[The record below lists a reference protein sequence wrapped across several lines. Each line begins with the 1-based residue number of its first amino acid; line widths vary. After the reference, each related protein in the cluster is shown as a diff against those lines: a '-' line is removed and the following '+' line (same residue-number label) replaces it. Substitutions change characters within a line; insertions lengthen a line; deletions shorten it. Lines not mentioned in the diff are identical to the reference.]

1 LALRLAVGFMAQGQR
16 GETEII
22 LAAGALFCGAME
34 WPGPVPA
41 LVLLSFK
48 KIKEYGRAPGLGR
61 GPNPQEADGPYLSPW
76 DSLLILWGLCPHA
89 PKVWLVRAALRG
101 LVFLTE

>member
-1 LALRLAVGFMAQGQR
+1 MR
-16 GETEII
+16 GNGDFIGGWCVRFGE
-22 LAAGALFCGAME
+22 AKE

-101 LVFLTE
+101 LDFLTE